1 MNNMSVC
8 FKTEKVDECREF
20 YQKYFNGRITF
31 DCGWYVSVA
40 LFESDYILNFMQPQ
54 GGEALFNGN
63 GITIN
68 ISVENVDVQHERLDS
83 LGLKSVEPLA
93 DHPWGDRGFS
103 VNDPMGNSIYLYTDI
118 EPTDEFKQYFK

>member
-1 MNNMSVC
+1 MKNMSVC
-8 FKTEKVDECREF
+8 FKTHKVDECKEF
-20 YQKYFNGRITF
+20 YQKYFNGKITF

-40 LFESDYILNFMQPQ
+40 LFESEYILNFMQPQ
-54 GGEALFNGN
+54 GGEALFNGS

-68 ISVENVDVQHERLDS
+68 ISLEDVDAQHDRLES
-83 LGLKSVEPLA
+83 LGLKAVEPLA

-103 VNDPMGNSIYLYTDI
+103 VNDPIGNSVYLYTDI